1 MAQVGF
7 TELRNTLATH
17 LGRVE
22 RARVELV
29 VTRQNHE
36 GIVILPRAGW
46 EGLRETMHLLGTPAN
61 ARRLIDSVSERD
73 AGKGSPHDIIEP

>member
-7 TELRNTLATH
+7 TELRNNLATH
-17 LGRVE
+17 LDRVE
-22 RARVELV
+22 QDRVELV

-36 GIVILPRAGW
+36 DMVILPRAEW

-61 ARRLIDSVSERD
+61 ARRLIDSISELD
-73 AGKGSPHDIIEP
+73 AGKGTSHDLIEP